1 MTKSCAIKEQ
11 IKELKLDN
19 EHRLHSII
27 RLSDAIPKMSK
38 ESQSRGEATILNLAN
53 QIATTDILVRQIG
66 EQGSS
71 HE

>member
-1 MTKSCAIKEQ
+1 MTQSCAIKEQ
-11 IKELKLDN
+11 VKELKLDN
-19 EHRLHSII
+19 QHRLDSII

-38 ESQSRGEATILNLAN
+38 EGQSRGEATILNLAS
-53 QIATTDILVRQIG
+53 QIAITEMRVREIG